1 MNRQKFINLSQKQK
15 KTALLRSGVFLAERK
30 TAGGLC
36 RVMLYEISNFYV
48 EVFFIKWNK
57 KPVAFRTFRS
67 VDALQPYLRSIDLTS
82 LLQNL
87 YVQS

>member
-1 MNRQKFINLSQKQK
+1 MNASIDSAFPLMHAS
-15 KTALLRSGVFLAERK
+15 TWPSD
-30 TAGGLC
+30 
-36 RVMLYEISNFYV
+36 
-48 EVFFIKWNK
+48 VFFIQWNK